1 MKTDIINTPPFFMN
15 FYLID
20 RKRKLAFVCISKNGC
35 VTLKRSVIL
44 DDTGKDIQDEGTLH
58 NLIGYSE
65 NSKYLVPIDK
75 MKQFE
80 MTHGEYKK
88 IAIYRDPIERFLSV
102 YKFFILDRNYRTYFH
117 YLGFYQKCTLDD
129 FIEFSKRELE
139 KQPLF
144 QDEHIRLQSD
154 YYTDSDVDLIIDI
167 KDMTDYLKSEGIY
180 FKDNKIINKSHS
192 SLSINSDQRQQ
203 ILELVKRDYDI
214 KLKGSYEKD
223 NIDNTLQE

>member
-1 MKTDIINTPPFFMN
+1 MKTEIINTSPFFMN

-20 RKRKLAFVCISKNGC
+20 KKRKLAFVCISKNGC

-44 DDTGKDIQDEGTLH
+44 DDTGNDILDEGTLH

-65 NSKYLVPIDK
+65 HSKYLVPIDR

-129 FIEFSKRELE
+129 FIEFSERELE
-139 KQPLF
+139 KEPLF

-154 YYTDSDVDLIIDI
+154 YYTSSDVDLIIDI

-180 FKDNKIINKSHS
+180 FKDNKIINKSQS
-192 SLSINSDQRQQ
+192 SLEITPNQRRR
-203 ILELVKRDYDI
+203 ILGLVKRDYDI

-223 NIDNTLQE
+223 NIDNTLPK